1 MKSISKRNFCLITK
15 THRLCLHSDLL
26 FRYVKA
32 SRPFCVK
39 PNWLTLCDVHWY
51 DLISWWW
58 FLFIPRMPI
67 SDESSTNSK
76 TDWYP
81 SGLSFLSIILFPACT
96 HHWVVVGYI
105 YHTPN
110 HNSRKR
116 NQVNSRE
123 WIYAQR
129 IHGLF
134 RAHVAKILGK
144 PMSFISSFLLQW
156 KHKSRKGSF
165 PHNQKRYFLTDCL
178 FLNGKTLC

>member
-1 MKSISKRNFCLITK
+1 
-15 THRLCLHSDLL
+15 
-26 FRYVKA
+26 
-32 SRPFCVK
+32 
-39 PNWLTLCDVHWY
+39 
-51 DLISWWW
+51 
-58 FLFIPRMPI
+58 MPI

-105 YHTPN
+105 YHTPH

-165 PHNQKRYFLTDCL
+165 PHNQMRYFLTDCL
-178 FLNGKTLC
+178 FLNSFPFENFPSSQFYFLVFAIYVLEGSSFGSDVWLSILSRIPVEPQQSWTRIPSYI